1 MPARCAGHEYFL
13 IQDLRPVM
21 SMCWVNIRKDLTQMA
36 LLGLAIALVLST
48 VISLSVRRISPPL
61 RQTVEAIANIA
72 SGEGDLTLQLQV
84 SGRDE

>member
-1 MPARCAGHEYFL
+1 MPARCAGHEYFF

-48 VISLSVRRISPPL
+48 VISLSVRRI
-61 RQTVEAIANIA
+61 
-72 SGEGDLTLQLQV
+72 
-84 SGRDE
+84 

>member
-48 VISLSVRRISPPL
+48 VISLSVRRISPL
-61 RQTVEAIANIA
+61 QADSRSQGQYRQWRRRPDSSIAGKG
-72 SGEGDLTLQLQV
+72 S
-84 SGRDE
+84 

>member
-21 SMCWVNIRKDLTQMA
+21 SMCRVNIRKDLTQMA

-48 VISLSVRRISPPL
+48 VISLSVRRISPL
-61 RQTVEAIANIA
+61 QADSRSHGQYRQWQRRPDSSIAGKWA
-72 SGEGDLTLQLQV
+72 
-84 SGRDE
+84 

>member
-36 LLGLAIALVLST
+36 LLELVIALVPST
-48 VISLSVRRISPPL
+48 VIRLSVRRISPL
-61 RQTVEAIANIA
+61 QADSRSHGHYRQWQRRPDSSIAGKRA
-72 SGEGDLTLQLQV
+72 
-84 SGRDE
+84 

>member
-48 VISLSVRRISPPL
+48 VISLSVRRI
-61 RQTVEAIANIA
+61 
-72 SGEGDLTLQLQV
+72 
-84 SGRDE
+84 

>member
-1 MPARCAGHEYFL
+1 MPARCADQKYFY

-48 VISLSVRRISPPL
+48 VISLSVRRI
-61 RQTVEAIANIA
+61 
-72 SGEGDLTLQLQV
+72 
-84 SGRDE
+84 